1 MDNDK
6 ILEIVDGYNNEIQ
19 SYEKELSLITFE
31 NQQEDVQK
39 ANFLM
44 EKIDKVIQELEHL
57 ISKIQ

>member
-6 ILEIVDGYNNEIQ
+6 ILEKVNECNKAIQ
-19 SYEKELSLITFE
+19 SYEEELNLLTFE